1 MALQKNIDLDTGI
14 PANNCYIRIHS
25 VEADKQNE
33 ASDWSLRVLVNVYK
47 DAETRNEQITL
58 TGVSR
63 PDYYLPTPINVK
75 VYVFDYDPESEQG
88 DLIALAYDKFNS
100 TSTTT

>member
-25 VEADKQNE
+25 VEAEKQNE

-47 DAETRNEQITL
+47 DAETRNKQITV

-63 PDYYLPTPINVK
+63 PDYHYLHLLMLK
-75 VYVFDYDPESEQG
+75 YMY
-88 DLIALAYDKFNS
+88 LIMIPNLNRA
-100 TSTTT
+100 TSLH